1 MEASRKWKQNVAGSR
16 KIVKRAIKSPVQRK
30 IPRKRL
36 SALRSFIT
44 NSNPNQYFW
53 RSHANTLA
61 IPPLRRANVGE
72 EIVFHLDRRNYAG
85 ARRRREFERLQLSQ
99 RAAGKANT
107 GGCYRQPATQ
117 IKGRQDVSRSV
128 AARGVGKVLAIA
140 TRLRAAAPVS

>member
-1 MEASRKWKQNVAGSR
+1 MAASRKWKQNVAGSR

-61 IPPLRRANVGE
+61 MPTLRRANVGE
-72 EIVFHLDRRNYAG
+72 EIVLRLDRRNYAD
-85 ARRRREFERLQLSQ
+85 ARRLREFGRLQLSQ
-99 RAAGKANT
+99 RAAVKANT
-107 GGCYRQPATQ
+107 GGCYRQPVTPSS
-117 IKGRQDVSRSV
+117 GRQDVSRSL
-128 AARGVGKVLAIA
+128 AARRIGKVLAVA
-140 TRLRAAAPVS
+140 NNYQ

>member
-1 MEASRKWKQNVAGSR
+1 MAASRKWKQNVAGSR
-16 KIVKRAIKSPVQRK
+16 KIVMRAIKSPVQRK
-30 IPRKRL
+30 IFRKRL

-61 IPPLRRANVGE
+61 IPTLRRANVGE

-85 ARRRREFERLQLSQ
+85 ARRLREFERLQLSQ

-107 GGCYRQPATQ
+107 GGCDRQPVTPTSR
-117 IKGRQDVSRSV
+117 RQDVSRSL
-128 AARGVGKVLAIA
+128 AARRIGKVLAIA
-140 TRLRAAAPVS
+140 RRLPAAASGG